1 MWWRDAVLYQIYV
14 RSFADA
20 NGDGHGDLP
29 GIRSK
34 LDYLEWLGVDAIWL
48 TPIHPSP
55 NADWGYDVSDF
66 HGVHPDYGTLDDLDA
81 LVADAGA
88 RGLKVVLDLVPNH
101 TSSEH
106 PWFSDPAKRD
116 WYVWADEPNNWTSTF
131 GGSAWTKHPEVGRYY
146 LHNFLPEQPDLNWW
160 NQGVRDEFEET
171 LRFWFDRGIAG
182 FRIDVAHALIKDAEL
197 RDNPSVGKAKDRR
210 EERVYNM
217 NRPEVHEI
225 YRRWRAIA
233 REYDPER
240 VLLGETWVPNLAEL
254 AKYYGDDDELQLP
267 MIFSFT
273 LAHLDADEQREI
285 VEGAQQAFPEDAW
298 PVWCGS
304 NHDIVRF
311 PTRWCAGD
319 EAKIR
324 CALMLLLGLRGTPI
338 LYYGDELGME
348 QVEIPEDEQ
357 LDTAH
362 SRDGARTPMPWAPT
376 ADHEWWIRHGDLTRN
391 VEDMRAD
398 ESSTLWFTRR
408 LLELRRATPELG
420 ARLVRDR
427 RRGSR
432 RLGVASRGGVRGGG
446 QSLGSSAV
454 RAGASRARSGSTP
467 GSHALGRMWQERSGS
482 RPGRVRSSEPE
493 HLRERMPSEVVE
505 GYKGFE
511 GGGSDEESRQED
523 RSLRGARRV
532 AGHRSTR
539 QRRRAKARPTRRLR
553 RRLRR

>member
-1 MWWRDAVLYQIYV
+1 M
-14 RSFADA
+14 
-20 NGDGHGDLP
+20 
-29 GIRSK
+29 
-34 LDYLEWLGVDAIWL
+34 
-48 TPIHPSP
+48 
-55 NADWGYDVSDF
+55 
-66 HGVHPDYGTLDDLDA
+66 
-81 LVADAGA
+81 
-88 RGLKVVLDLVPNH
+88 KVVLDLVPNH

-285 VEGAQQAFPEDAW
+285 VEGARAGVSRGRVAGLVRLEPRHRPLSDALVRGRRGEDPLRADAAARAARHAD
-298 PVWCGS
+298 P
-304 NHDIVRF
+304 
-311 PTRWCAGD
+311 
-319 EAKIR
+319 
-324 CALMLLLGLRGTPI
+324 LLRRR
-338 LYYGDELGME
+338 
-348 QVEIPEDEQ
+348 
-357 LDTAH
+357 A
-362 SRDGARTPMPWAPT
+362 RDGAGRDPGGRA
-376 ADHEWWIRHGDLTRN
+376 ARHG
-391 VEDMRAD
+391 AQ
-398 ESSTLWFTRR
+398 
-408 LLELRRATPELG
+408 P
-420 ARLVRDR
+420 
-427 RRGSR
+427 
-432 RLGVASRGGVRGGG
+432 
-446 QSLGSSAV
+446 
-454 RAGASRARSGSTP
+454 
-467 GSHALGRMWQERSGS
+467 
-482 RPGRVRSSEPE
+482 
-493 HLRERMPSEVVE
+493 
-505 GYKGFE
+505 
-511 GGGSDEESRQED
+511 
-523 RSLRGARRV
+523 
-532 AGHRSTR
+532 
-539 QRRRAKARPTRRLR
+539 RRRAHADAVGAHRPTTSGGSATAT
-553 RRLRR
+553 

>member
-20 NGDGHGDLP
+20 NGDGHGDLQ

-34 LDYLEWLGVDAIWL
+34 LDYLEWLGVDVIWL

-131 GGSAWTKHPEVGRYY
+131 GGTAWTKHPEVGRYY

-225 YRRWRAIA
+225 YRRWRTIA

-273 LAHLDADEQREI
+273 LAHLDAAELREI
-285 VEGAQQAFPEDAW
+285 VEGAQQTFPEHAW

-324 CALMLLLGLRGTPI
+324 CASAAVARAPRDADPLLRRR
-338 LYYGDELGME
+338 
-348 QVEIPEDEQ
+348 
-357 LDTAH
+357 A
-362 SRDGARTPMPWAPT
+362 RDGAGRDPCGRA
-376 ADHEWWIRHGDLTRN
+376 ARHGAQPR
-391 VEDMRAD
+391 
-398 ESSTLWFTRR
+398 
-408 LLELRRATPELG
+408 RRAHADAVG
-420 ARLVRDR
+420 ADGRPRVVDPPRRPDPQ
-427 RRGSR
+427 RRGPACGR
-432 RLGVASRGGVRGGG
+432 DVDAVVHEAIARVAP
-446 QSLGSSAV
+446 LDA
-454 RAGASRARSGSTP
+454 
-467 GSHALGRMWQERSGS
+467 
-482 RPGRVRSSEPE
+482 
-493 HLRERMPSEVVE
+493 
-505 GYKGFE
+505 
-511 GGGSDEESRQED
+511 
-523 RSLRGARRV
+523 GARRKV
-532 AGHRSTR
+532 RTRPSTR
-539 QRRRAKARPTRRLR
+539 LRASGRGVAERGAWWRSISRIVRSPSRRSAA
-553 RRLRR
+553 